1 MNMAL
6 FSIWPGVFE
15 SGLEVRREVNRKRFR
30 LNLNGYA
37 LYHPRASHPEEGVYQ
52 VWTVRRSSLWRG
64 LQMLGLR
71 NLVESAVE
79 VTVPCFPPPE
89 RLALVSY

>member
-1 MNMAL
+1 MSIAL
-6 FSIWPGVFE
+6 FSVWPGVFE
-15 SGLEVRREVNRKRFR
+15 SGREARREVNQKRFR

-37 LYHPRASHPEEGVYQ
+37 LYHPRASHTEEGVYQ
-52 VWTVRRSSLWRG
+52 VWTVRRGRLWMD

-71 NLVESAVE
+71 NLVASVVE

-89 RLALVSY
+89 RLALVRY

>member
-1 MNMAL
+1 MAL
-6 FSIWPGVFE
+6 FSVWPGVFE

-64 LQMLGLR
+64 LQMFELR
-71 NLVESAVE
+71 NLAASVFGA
-79 VTVPCFPPPE
+79 TVPCFHLPE